1 MLEIQG
7 LSGGYARSP
16 VLRDIDVSAGVNEVV
31 GILGRNGTGKTSLM
45 RAIMGL
51 LPWAEGSIALDGRE
65 ISGLP
70 THKRARAGIAY
81 VPQGRGIF
89 PEATLEENLRYGL
102 LLADRS
108 MGDRLP
114 DHIFEMFPW
123 MDERLRQ
130 RAGTL
135 SGGEQQMLAIARVL
149 VGEPKVLLLDE
160 PTEGLAPAIVE
171 GLRDSIREIAAGGR
185 HAILVVEQNLRFVLT
200 LASRG
205 YVLEKG
211 HIVAAGDANE
221 LQREEVVARHLSI

>member
-1 MLEIQG
+1 MLEVNG
-7 LSGGYARSP
+7 LSGGYTRTSVVRAIE
-16 VLRDIDVSAGVNEVV
+16 LAAGANEVV
-31 GILGRNGTGKTSLM
+31 GILGRNGTGKTTLM
-45 RAIMGL
+45 KAIMGL
-51 LPWAEGSIALDGRE
+51 LPWSDGSIVLDGKE
-65 ISGLP
+65 ISRLP

-108 MGDRLP
+108 MKDGLP
-114 DHIFEMFPW
+114 ARVFEMFPW
-123 MDERLRQ
+123 MDERLGQ
-130 RAGTL
+130 FAGTL

-171 GLRDSIREIAAGGR
+171 SLRDSIRGIAAAGE
-185 HAILVVEQNLRFVLT
+185 HAIVLVEQNLRFVLT

-211 HIVAAGDANE
+211 QIAAQGDTQE

>member
-1 MLEIQG
+1 MLEVNG
-7 LSGGYARSP
+7 LSGGYTGTS
-16 VLRDIDVSAGVNEVV
+16 VVRDIELAAGANEVV
-31 GILGRNGTGKTSLM
+31 GILGRNGTGKTTLM
-45 RAIMGL
+45 KAIMGL
-51 LPWAEGSIALDGRE
+51 LPWSDGSIVLDGQE
-65 ISGLP
+65 ISRLP
-70 THKRARAGIAY
+70 TYKRARAGIAY

-108 MGDRLP
+108 MKDELP
-114 DHIFEMFPW
+114 GRVFEMFPW

-130 RAGTL
+130 FAGTL

-171 GLRDSIREIAAGGR
+171 GLRDSIRGIAATGE
-185 HAILVVEQNLRFVLT
+185 HAIVLVEQNLRFVLT

-211 HIVAAGDANE
+211 EIAAQGDTQE

>member
-1 MLEIQG
+1 MLDIAG
-7 LSGGYARSP
+7 LSGGYTRSS
-16 VLRDIDVSAGVNEVV
+16 VLRDIELTAGANEVV
-31 GILGRNGTGKTSLM
+31 GILGRNGTGKTTLM
-45 RAIMGL
+45 KAIMGL
-51 LPWAEGSIALDGRE
+51 LPWTEGSMVLDGE
-65 ISGLP
+65 VISELP

-108 MGDRLP
+108 MKDDLP
-114 DHIFEMFPW
+114 GRVFEMFPW
-123 MDERLRQ
+123 MRERLAQ
-130 RAGTL
+130 SAGTL

-171 GLRDSIREIAAGGR
+171 GLRDSIREIAASGQ
-185 HAILVVEQNLRFVLT
+185 HAILLVEQNLRFVLT

-211 HIVAAGDANE
+211 RIAAQGDTRE